1 MKYSRFFKDNYIEVS
16 LFLFFFIYFYFWT
29 KFNYEH
35 IEFNNNE
42 LGHAISLNKF
52 NPYVSYFFLKISEF
66 FNLKLFFGYILFPSL
81 VGVILYKI
89 FNKLSG
95 SILWAISLTLLSIIS
110 TENFPFIKFLNYLLV
125 FDDTHTY
132 FNIYENFEIQG
143 FPLPSL
149 SIFYFCCL
157 FYSFFTTIKFK
168 NKELYIITT
177 LWFIGPLI
185 HPFDGIVG
193 IIFWN
198 FIILFF
204 WRLKKININK
214 VFFIYLI
221 SLNLII
227 AFFIFSQLS
236 IINQIVLEKQNYSK
250 YNFIVYFLIPLLLV
264 ILCIKYFK
272 VDLHE
277 FYQKFLG
284 IYILY
289 FFELIII
296 FFSTIGVGLDLR
308 MTQTRIFMFLIH
320 FLYYVPV
327 IYYLNRD
334 SYFIM
339 ENKNRNNNI
348 KNFHKNILFFVF
360 CKFNKFYLPAFSF
373 LIIVYLIGS
382 INI

>member
-1 MKYSRFFKDNYIEVS
+1 MKYSKFFKENTIEIS
-16 LFLFFFIYFYFWT
+16 LFMFFFIYFFIWT
-29 KFNYEH
+29 KFNYEN

-42 LGHAISLNKF
+42 LGYAISLNNF
-52 NPYVSYFFLKISEF
+52 NPYVSYFLLKISEF
-66 FNLKLFFGYILFPSL
+66 LNLKLFFGYILFPSL

-125 FDDTHTY
+125 FDNTY
-132 FNIYENFEIQG
+132 TSFNIYENFEIQG
-143 FPLPSL
+143 FPLPSF
-149 SIFYFCCL
+149 SIFYFSYL

-168 NKELYIITT
+168 NNKLYIITT

-185 HPFDGIVG
+185 HPFDGIIG
-193 IIFWN
+193 IVFWN

-204 WRLKKININK
+204 WQLKKININK
-214 VFFIYLI
+214 VFFFYLI
-221 SLNLII
+221 SLNLLI
-227 AFFIFSQLS
+227 AFFIFSQIN
-236 IINQIVLEKQNYSK
+236 IINQIVSEKQNYSI
-250 YNFIVYFLIPLLLV
+250 YNFIVYFVVPLLLV
-264 ILCIKYFK
+264 IICIKYFK
-272 VDLHE
+272 VDFRE

-289 FFELIII
+289 FFELLII
-296 FFSTIGVGLDLR
+296 FLSIIGVGLDLR

-339 ENKNRNNNI
+339 ENKRTNNI
-348 KNFHKNILFFVF
+348 KNIHKNILFFIF